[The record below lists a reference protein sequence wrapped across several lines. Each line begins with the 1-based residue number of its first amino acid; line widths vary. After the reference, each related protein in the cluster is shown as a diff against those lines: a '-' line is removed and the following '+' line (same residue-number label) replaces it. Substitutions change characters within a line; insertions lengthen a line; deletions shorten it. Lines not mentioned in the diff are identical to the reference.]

1 MLVLYDAFCY
11 KSPCSITL
19 SGRTLMRRRRQVS
32 FGFAAVVAL
41 IHSRFPLFRKSQRKT
56 ISALVVGLLRR
67 GRIGLAEIA
76 RGMEDNTTV
85 RHRIK
90 RAWRFLRNAGVS
102 SHAATVGMAHWIFCS
117 NATPAVIAL
126 DWTDL
131 GDYVLLAAKVA
142 VDRRAVPIAWVVVRK
157 RWFEKHYKSRN
168 DVEERVIQ
176 CLKEVMGTRP
186 WILVADRGFA
196 RAELFAKLAEWG
208 VRYVIRTPCNPW
220 VKVRGFEGI
229 LGNIPREIGRTYRYG
244 EALYHKKERVGIS
257 LEVVHKEPAP
267 EPWYLATSFEE
278 RFRAE
283 AIYRKRMWIE
293 ESFRDA
299 KSRLGLDRFW
309 AARPERVERMMIL
322 VALVMLVTTLVALEY
337 RNRHGEEDP
346 QLTTKRKGRSLSV
359 YSLGRELIFLYGVPP
374 SALRLKLRPLRKGA

>member
-1 MLVLYDAFCY
+1 
-11 KSPCSITL
+11 
-19 SGRTLMRRRRQVS
+19 MRRRRRVS

-41 IHSRFPLFRKSQRKT
+41 IHSHFLLFRKSQRKT

-76 RGMEDNTTV
+76 RGMDDQTTV

-102 SHAATVGMAHWIFCS
+102 SHAATVGMTHWIFS
-117 NATPAVIAL
+117 SSASPAVIAL

-142 VDRRAVPIAWVVVRK
+142 VDRRAVPIAWVVVR
-157 RWFEKHYKSRN
+157 RTWFDRHYKSRN

-176 CLKEVMGTRP
+176 CLQEVMGKRP

-196 RAELFAKLAEWG
+196 RAELFAKLVDWG
-208 VRYVIRTPCNPW
+208 VKYVIRTPCNTW
-220 VKVRGFEGI
+220 VRVRGFEGI
-229 LGNIPREIGRTYRYG
+229 LGNIPRESGRTYRYG
-244 EALYHKKERVGIS
+244 EALYQKRRRVGMS
-257 LEVVHKEPAP
+257 LVVVHKEPAP
-267 EPWYLATSFEE
+267 EPWYLAASFEE
-278 RFRAE
+278 RLRAE
-283 AIYRKRMWIE
+283 QIYRKRMWIE

-309 AARPERVERMMIL
+309 AAKPERMERMMIL
-322 VALVMLVTTLVALEY
+322 AALVMLVTTLVALEY
-337 RNRHGEEDP
+337 RAKHGEEDP
-346 QLTTKRKGRSLSV
+346 QLTTKRKGRTLSV
-359 YSLGRELIFLYGVPP
+359 FSLGRELILLYGVPP
-374 SALRLKLRPLRKGA
+374 QSLRGKLRPLRKGA